1 MDQGFS
7 KRLVPVPLS
16 RKDYGK
22 LMVIYMPVLT
32 MMYKQMRHAM
42 LNIEVRG
49 CCRALSSGDYRRRQQ
64 QKERKAC
71 TLKCAA

>member
-1 MDQGFS
+1 MSQGFS

-16 RKDYGK
+16 RKDYGNEW
-22 LMVIYMPVLT
+22 LNACLCYT
-32 MMYKQMRHAM
+32 MMYKQVRHAM
-42 LNIEVRG
+42 LNSEVLG

-71 TLKCAA
+71 TRKCAA